1 MKTTTSAAIISAKT
15 RSRMSKRAS
24 DQRRPWAASSGRCS
38 WISLSSSMCTPPK
51 GGGRRVLIHNIAQFS
66 TGRAGIKS
74 QLFAA
79 TPSIFEVNF
88 RFRACQTRTLNV
100 GVTPCVWQ
108 VDQVANPE
116 TSQQPR
122 PYATGES
129 WDRMRLLD
137 GTYDR
142 SKEKDHYAR
151 KKKVLR
157 SGS

>member
-1 MKTTTSAAIISAKT
+1 
-15 RSRMSKRAS
+15 
-24 DQRRPWAASSGRCS
+24 
-38 WISLSSSMCTPPK
+38 MCTPPK
-51 GGGRRVLIHNIAQFS
+51 GGGRRVLIPNIAQFLLA
-66 TGRAGIKS
+66 AGIKS
-74 QLFAA
+74 QVFAA

-88 RFRACQTRTLNV
+88 RLRACQTRTLNV

-116 TSQQPR
+116 TSQQTR
-122 PYATGES
+122 IYATGES

-142 SKEKDHYAR
+142 SKEKDHYAG

-157 SGS
+157 SGSI